1 MRVRANF
8 KRPTGFAR
16 DPRYTAS
23 LIFAKGQIARGYL
36 AVTTLRGRKPIA
48 FASVN
53 DATGTAR
60 LFVAPSD
67 CSRTD

>member
-16 DPRYTAS
+16 DQRFTPS
-23 LIFAKGQIARGYL
+23 LIFAKGPIATGYL
-36 AVTTLRGRKPIA
+36 AIATANGRKPLA

-53 DATGTAR
+53 DASGKAR
-60 LFVAPSD
+60 LFVAPSR
-67 CSRTD
+67 CRVER